1 METKGLEILRD
12 VKTRWLSMVSP
23 LKRVMSEYM
32 TLVHK
37 MAEDAKDATS
47 PHVAKSN
54 FNLLVDIFVPIAL
67 SCFEP
72 LLERIHYLAKFLQQR
87 DIFIRDYLATFIVC
101 QGVLILKDAFGRM
114 LYVT

>member
-1 METKGLEILRD
+1 
-12 VKTRWLSMVSP
+12 
-23 LKRVMSEYM
+23 MSEYM

-47 PHVAKSN
+47 PHVAQSN

-114 LYVT
+114 LYVTWQIF